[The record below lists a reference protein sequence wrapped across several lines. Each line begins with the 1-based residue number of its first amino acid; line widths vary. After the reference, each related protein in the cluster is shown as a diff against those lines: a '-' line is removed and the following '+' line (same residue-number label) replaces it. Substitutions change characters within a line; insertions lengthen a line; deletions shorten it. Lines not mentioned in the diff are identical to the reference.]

1 MPYEYLEVEREE
13 NIAIVTLNRPDK
25 RNALSIA
32 VRDELDACVGEFEA
46 DDGVSAIILL
56 TNGKVYCA
64 GFDTSEFMDRSPE
77 HVQAMDD
84 SSERYHRRFAECTK
98 PIVTG
103 IQGPAM
109 GGGFDLAV
117 LCDIRIAASEAVFAH
132 PEIKFGAPVLFG
144 PLREIVGGGLAR
156 DLCLTGRKI
165 DAEEAYR
172 IGLVSKVVE
181 PDALKQTCLEFAK
194 QIAEAPM
201 KTLQNVK
208 SQIVRSYGGWE
219 SHGGSGGLFDNMK

>member
-1 MPYEYLEVEREE
+1 MAYEYLEVERDG
-13 NIAIVTLNRPDK
+13 NVAMVTLNRPDK

-46 DDGVSAIILL
+46 DDSVSVIVLL

-77 HVQAMDD
+77 HVQAMDE

-103 IQGPAM
+103 VQGPAM

-117 LCDIRIAASEAVFAH
+117 LCDIRIASKEAVFAH

-144 PLREIVGGGLAR
+144 PLREIVGGGPAR

-165 DAEEAYR
+165 DADEAYR

-181 PDALKQTCLEFAK
+181 PDTLRQICLDFAK

-208 SQIVRSYGGWE
+208 GQIVRSYGGWE
-219 SHGGSGGLFDNMK
+219 PQGGSGGLFDNMK